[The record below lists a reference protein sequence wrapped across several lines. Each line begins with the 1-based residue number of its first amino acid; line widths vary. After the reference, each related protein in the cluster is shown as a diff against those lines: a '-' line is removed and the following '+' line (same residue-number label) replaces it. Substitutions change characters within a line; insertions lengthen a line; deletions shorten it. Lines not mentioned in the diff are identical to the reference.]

1 MTRTVNSIR
10 IRSRNKTVGKK
21 VEESSS
27 LVYYGYLT
35 GIWRERKRSLYI
47 YMYDRT
53 NLFGRYITVFN
64 GYLAREA
71 KGNDL
76 YIYMYDRTNLEGEEG
91 IRVRFNKFVNVS
103 RFSSPW

>member
-35 GIWRERKRSLYI
+35 GIWRERQRETISIYI
-47 YMYDRT
+47 YVRS
-53 NLFGRYITVFN
+53 NKFIWP
-64 GYLAREA
+64 
-71 KGNDL
+71 
-76 YIYMYDRTNLEGEEG
+76 GEEG

>member
-35 GIWRERKRSLYI
+35 GIWRERQRETISIYI
-47 YMYDRT
+47 CT
-53 NLFGRYITVFN
+53 IEQI
-64 GYLAREA
+64 YLAGR
-71 KGNDL
+71 GGD
-76 YIYMYDRTNLEGEEG
+76 
-91 IRVRFNKFVNVS
+91 
-103 RFSSPW
+103 SS